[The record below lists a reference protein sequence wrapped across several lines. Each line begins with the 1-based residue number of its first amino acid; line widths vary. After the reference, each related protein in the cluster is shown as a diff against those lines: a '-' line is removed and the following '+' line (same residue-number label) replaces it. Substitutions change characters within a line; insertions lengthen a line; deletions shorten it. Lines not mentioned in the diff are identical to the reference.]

1 MRSCLLYF
9 SNSVSFRLRF
19 LHLFFISLYKLLNSN
34 VHINYVS
41 VYTLHTDHTRQNIAK
56 CCWHIIIII
65 IILLDLLARFRP
77 RTKNELSEGDSD
89 ANQIFLYMILVSFI
103 FT

>member
-65 IILLDLLARFRP
+65 LLDLLARFRP